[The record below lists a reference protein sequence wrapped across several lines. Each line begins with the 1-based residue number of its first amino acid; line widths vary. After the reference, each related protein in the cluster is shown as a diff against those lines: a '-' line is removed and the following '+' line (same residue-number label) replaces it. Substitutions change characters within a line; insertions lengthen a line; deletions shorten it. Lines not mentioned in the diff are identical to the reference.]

1 MYYREK
7 IVNNIM
13 VYDNLLVQR
22 ISPNHYQIHLIDNLG
37 TNATIPIVF
46 YIDFLTRLHV
56 KKKWHIFLEMLRKD
70 FPHIMTD
77 ELYYE
82 FS

>member
-1 MYYREK
+1 
-7 IVNNIM
+7 M

-22 ISPNHYQIHLIDNLG
+22 ISLNHYQIRLVDNLG

-56 KKKWHIFLEMLRKD
+56 QKKWHIFLEMLRKD
-70 FPHIMTD
+70 FPDIITAKLYH
-77 ELYYE
+77 ELY
-82 FS
+82 